1 MQNRNSLGK
10 NAIYKVILNIFNLLV
25 PLLVGPYIAG
35 LLNPELYGAY
45 NRVYAEFNIFFVLGA
60 FGIYNYGIREI
71 SKVRS
76 DPHKVK
82 NILSSLVV
90 IGIISNVLVT
100 IFYFVYF
107 SLRSTGID
115 FYIYLTMIIQMAS
128 NIFYIEF
135 ANEAN
140 ENYRFI
146 TIKTIIIRILY
157 LAAIFL
163 FVRKPSDVIVYSII
177 VSLTVFFNN
186 FVSFLYLKKK
196 IKFSFQ
202 HIQILCHI
210 VPLIVTLLLANVEL
224 LYNQLDKIMLS
235 PFINDVAVTEYTL
248 PVTLVGMV
256 CTIPLS
262 LVTVSIPRLS
272 SYIGQGDM
280 ISYEKTLRKAINV
293 FMAFIIPMSLGL
305 FVLAKEVMWLYSKDV
320 YTYVYPVLMVT
331 ALVRIPFAYQS
342 LLSNLVMYINS
353 MERQLTFF
361 LLIFGLSNLG
371 MNFLLVYLHLFSPLS
386 AILTTGIAAALF
398 DLFAGVYAQKQLRIK
413 LPFFTKEILGYFLVA
428 ICFIP
433 ISFVIHLLHLH
444 ELVNIILIM
453 LSCIGIYGGYLYFK
467 KDPVLN
473 LILGRFIKRKG

>member
-163 FVRKPSDVIVYSII
+163 FFIKQYDVIFYSMI
-177 VSLTVFFNN
+177 VSLKVFLNN
-186 FVSFLYLKKK
+186 F
-196 IKFSFQ
+196 
-202 HIQILCHI
+202 
-210 VPLIVTLLLANVEL
+210 
-224 LYNQLDKIMLS
+224 
-235 PFINDVAVTEYTL
+235 
-248 PVTLVGMV
+248 
-256 CTIPLS
+256 
-262 LVTVSIPRLS
+262 
-272 SYIGQGDM
+272 
-280 ISYEKTLRKAINV
+280 
-293 FMAFIIPMSLGL
+293 FIIL
-305 FVLAKEVMWLYSKDV
+305 K
-320 YTYVYPVLMVT
+320 
-331 ALVRIPFAYQS
+331 
-342 LLSNLVMYINS
+342 
-353 MERQLTFF
+353 
-361 LLIFGLSNLG
+361 
-371 MNFLLVYLHLFSPLS
+371 
-386 AILTTGIAAALF
+386 
-398 DLFAGVYAQKQLRIK
+398 
-413 LPFFTKEILGYFLVA
+413 
-428 ICFIP
+428 
-433 ISFVIHLLHLH
+433 
-444 ELVNIILIM
+444 
-453 LSCIGIYGGYLYFK
+453 
-467 KDPVLN
+467 
-473 LILGRFIKRKG
+473 